1 MYYLK
6 FEERLEV
13 KKIAEKYC
21 MSKKIYEKNFD
32 LLKGSLDIEKRNI
45 VEELLEKSKYY
56 YEKERNAKKKEAKC
70 FCIGKVIIILEE
82 DKREVLDI
90 ISLMDFDFGINE
102 YKRITG
108 ELFRENMK
116 QGMEVRERCDKLVNE
131 FLKLGKWDKIK
142 KGEIL
147 EEIDSILTKNQSLG
161 SKKNMWEK
169 LGIIDST
176 KSLLC
181 KRYNLFKE
189 FENSELFSGEEG
201 YRRVIEEMTDVNL
214 KKITKEGT
222 STEEK
227 EKMIISL
234 I

>member
-1 MYYLK
+1 MYYLE
-6 FEERLEV
+6 FEERVEV

-21 MSKKIYEKNFD
+21 RSKKIYEKFFY

-56 YEKERNAKKKEAKC
+56 YESERNSKKKEAKC
-70 FCIGKVIIILEE
+70 FCIGKTIVILEA
-82 DKREVLDI
+82 DKEKVLDI
-90 ISLMDFDFGINE
+90 ISLVDFDSGINKYRE
-102 YKRITG
+102 IIG
-108 ELFRENMK
+108 ELFRENVK
-116 QGMEVRERCDKLVNE
+116 QGMEVRERCDKLVDE

-147 EEIDSILTKNQSLG
+147 EEIDSILTKNQNLG

-176 KSLLC
+176 KSMLC
-181 KRYNLFKE
+181 KRYKLFKE
-189 FENSELFSGEEG
+189 FEDSELFSGEEG
-201 YRRVIEEMTDVNL
+201 YRRAIEEMKDL
-214 KKITKEGT
+214 KLKEITKEGT
-222 STEEK
+222 SIEK
-227 EKMIISL
+227 KIDEILSL

>member
-56 YEKERNAKKKEAKC
+56 YENEINSKKKEAKC

-147 EEIDSILTKNQSLG
+147 EEIDSVLTKNQSLG

-189 FENSELFSGEEG
+189 FENSELFSEEEG
-201 YRRVIEEMTDVNL
+201 YRRAIEEMTDVNL